1 MPHVSSVD
9 AVWGKYAFS
18 LKDYHCY
25 GINHYIQNLLYLSV
39 HVNKKLIMELLYLK
53 MNDSHDVFY
62 FKLRSRAQSI
72 LLSIHGNSASLFLAV
87 YSALWERM
95 EREQTFTRAYI
106 GSTDILNTPRL
117 NHGWGSP
124 IHIHIECHFKAL
136 VFPETTIIKPVC
148 AF

>member
-1 MPHVSSVD
+1 MYPVSMRCGVSMRFLWKIII
-9 AVWGKYAFS
+9 AMESIITF
-18 LKDYHCY
+18 
-25 GINHYIQNLLYLSV
+25 
-39 HVNKKLIMELLYLK
+39 MELLYLK

-72 LLSIHGNSASLFLAV
+72 LLSIHVNSASLFLAV

-117 NHGWGSP
+117 NL
-124 IHIHIECHFKAL
+124 IHIHIECHCKAL
-136 VFPETTIIKPVC
+136 VFPETTIIKPVDVS